1 MPVFFKDDR
10 SILFVHIPKTG
21 GTTIERLFTTSG
33 WTMELR
39 NTRKSS
45 PLLFPKLR
53 VSFQHWQ
60 AGLLTELLD
69 VSKFEFSF
77 MMTRDPIARF
87 RSEYTMR
94 HTKNPTGASA
104 AVDAWAEKA
113 LRNHA
118 KNPYHLDNH
127 LRPQSDFEL
136 PGTVVHRL
144 EDGMEAMV
152 ADLNERFDLG
162 LSEKIP
168 HALNS
173 TKRSG
178 LSSSDVEIS
187 PDLEARL
194 RALYAEDFRRY
205 GY

>member
-21 GTTIERLFTTSG
+21 GTTIERLFTASG
-33 WTMELR
+33 WKMALR
-39 NTRKSS
+39 NTNKSN

-53 VSFQHWQ
+53 LSFQHWQ
-60 AGLLTELLD
+60 ASLLTELLN
-69 VSKFEFSF
+69 VSKFDLTF
-77 MMTRDPIARF
+77 MMTREPIARF

-104 AVDAWAEKA
+104 EVDAWAEKT
-113 LRNHA
+113 LRTYA
-118 KNPYHLDNH
+118 ANPYHLDNH
-127 LRPQSDFEL
+127 LRPQSEFEL
-136 PGTVVHRL
+136 PGSEIYRL

-152 ADLNERFDLG
+152 ADLNNRFDLG
-162 LSEKIP
+162 LAEKIP

-178 LSSSDVEIS
+178 LSSSQVEIS
-187 PDLEARL
+187 TGLEARL
-194 RALYAEDFRRY
+194 RELYAEDFRRY